1 MCGLVGILCAHGHRS
16 QATRGDVVRMR
27 DALAHRG
34 PDDAGVLVW
43 PDAATDSADSPSV
56 LLAHRRLSV
65 IDPGPSGHQPMTRG
79 HSALIYNGELYND
92 AELRKDHLAAFPDT
106 RFETTCDTET
116 ILHMCL
122 ARSGHDWRVGEVPRL
137 LRGMHALC
145 YVDMAA
151 RKALL
156 SRDPLGIKPLYYC
169 ISPDQRELAFASE
182 AHALFEHPAISP
194 TPDMLGVASYLVT
207 IRTTLGHRTMFEGV
221 RTLEPGE
228 SIEVDFSGPRLRL
241 SRRITPI
248 ERCHVERPVEECRA
262 VVEDSV
268 RRHLRSDV
276 PVCCLLSGGLDSTI
290 LTSVSRETFAENA
303 VLRTYVA
310 GAAGGDD
317 LDVSTRVARALGTHH
332 ATAVVTREMFVERWR
347 WLVEGAGVPLSTPN
361 EVAIYEVARRLREDG
376 VVVALSGEGAD
387 ELFAGYHLLMEAV
400 AREAGDSAAD
410 RFDGGMAMLRAA
422 SWLPASMLGEVLSER
437 ALREAESGRGLM
449 EWYRGRWEE
458 LSQREASPLQVA
470 LRMLRRINLE
480 GLLTRLDSSM
490 MRAGVEGRTPLADV
504 RVAAFAESL
513 SMGDK
518 YDGGVEGAAGTKVV
532 LRRAFADCVP
542 GEVLTRAKASF
553 PLPFQEW
560 MVGAGLEDVFAGS
573 PAREWF
579 TEAAW
584 EALTARD
591 AARRSIAAWPVA
603 NVAMWAG
610 RWWG

>member
-16 QATRGDVVRMR
+16 RATRGDVVRMR

-34 PDDAGVLVW
+34 PDDAGIFTW
-43 PDAATDSADSPSV
+43 PSDADSPVV

-65 IDPGPSGHQPMTRG
+65 IDPGPGGHQPMTRG
-79 HSALIYNGELYND
+79 RSVLVYNGELYND
-92 AELRKDHLAAFPDT
+92 DKLRKDHLAAFPET

-116 ILHMCL
+116 ILHMCN
-122 ARSGHDWRVGEVPRL
+122 ARAARDWRAGEVPRL
-137 LRGMHALC
+137 LRGMHAMC
-145 YVDMAA
+145 YVDTTA
-151 RKALL
+151 RKAVLA
-156 SRDPLGIKPLYYC
+156 RDPLGIKPLYYW
-169 ISPDQRELAFASE
+169 ISPDQQELAFASE
-182 AHALFEHPAISP
+182 IHALFEHPAISP
-194 TPDMLGVASYLVT
+194 TPDMPGVAAYLVT

-221 RTLEPGE
+221 RALEPGE
-228 SIEVDFSGPRLRL
+228 TIEVDFSGPRLRL

-248 ERCHVERPVEECRA
+248 ERCRVERPTEECRA

-276 PVCCLLSGGLDSTI
+276 PVCCLLSGGLDSSI
-290 LTSVSRETFAENA
+290 LTSVSRGTLMTSGAQNA

-317 LDVSTRVARALGTHH
+317 LDVSTRVARTLGTNH
-332 ATAVVTREMFVERWR
+332 ATSLVTREMFVERWR

-387 ELFAGYHLLMEAV
+387 ELFAGYHLLMEAIESESGGS
-400 AREAGDSAAD
+400 RAD

-422 SWLPASMLGEVLSER
+422 SWLPASMLAEVLSER
-437 ALREAESGRGLM
+437 ALRESESGRGLM

-458 LSQREASPLQVA
+458 LSPRESSPLQVA

-490 MRAGVEGRTPLADV
+490 MRAGVEGRTPLADA

-513 SMGDK
+513 SLGDK
-518 YDGGVEGAAGTKVV
+518 YDGEVEGALGTKVV
-532 LRRAFADCVP
+532 LRRAFADRVP

-560 MVGAGLEDVFAGS
+560 MVGAGLEDVFAES

-584 EALTARD
+584 EALTAPD